1 MLPFFRALR
10 FIPAL
15 LPACSFHLRAQDM
28 PVRVEAIRLLERA
41 REQ

>member
-10 FIPAL
+10 FLPVFL
-15 LPACSFHLRAQDM
+15 LACSFHLRAQDM
-28 PVRVEAIRLLERA
+28 PIRVEAVRLLERA